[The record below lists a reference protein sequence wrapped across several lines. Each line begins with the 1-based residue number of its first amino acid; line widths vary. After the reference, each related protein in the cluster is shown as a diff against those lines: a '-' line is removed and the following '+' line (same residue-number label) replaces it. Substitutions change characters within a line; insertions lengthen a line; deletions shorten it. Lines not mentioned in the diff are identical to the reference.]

1 MFLCSK
7 CNYAYDIKKISGSSS
22 LIEVNKLNSV
32 FKILD
37 ENLDNYI
44 FTFDKKKLTNSKRF
58 NTLDKTLQEKL
69 LKNFDKKQKTEVN
82 FLAEFYCN
90 NCGNKEPIT
99 KSTKL
104 YEINKQS
111 EGKMFTPE
119 EIDIIVNDPTL
130 PRTKNYNCKNKKCET
145 LKNENLKEAVF
156 FKENNFKTYQLYYAC
171 CHCKYHW
178 SV

>member
-1 MFLCSK
+1 MFLCPK
-7 CNYAYDIKKISGSSS
+7 CSYAYDIRKTSGTSV
-22 LIEVNKLNSV
+22 LIEVDKPNFI

-44 FTFDKKKLTNSKRF
+44 FTFDKKKLTNTKRF
-58 NTLDKTLQEKL
+58 NALDKNLQEKL
-69 LKNFDKKQKTEVN
+69 LKNFDKKQQKEVN
-82 FLAEFYCN
+82 FLAEFYCT

-111 EGKMFTPE
+111 EGKIYSPE
-119 EIDIIVNDPTL
+119 EIEIIINDPTL
-130 PRTKNYNCKNKKCET
+130 PRTKNYNCKNKNCET
-145 LKNENLKEAVF
+145 IKNENLKEAVF

-178 SV
+178 AI

>member
-1 MFLCSK
+1 MFLCPK
-7 CNYAYDIKKISGSSS
+7 CNYAYDIRKSAGTSA
-22 LIEVNKLNSV
+22 LIEIDKINFV

-58 NTLDKTLQEKL
+58 NVLDKTLQEKL
-69 LKNFDKKQKTEVN
+69 LKNFDKKVQKEVN
-82 FLAEFYCN
+82 FLAEFYCT

-111 EGKMFTPE
+111 EGKQFTPD
-119 EIDIIVNDPTL
+119 EIDIIINDPTL

-145 LKNENLKEAVF
+145 IKNDSLKEAVF
-156 FKENNFKTYQLYYAC
+156 FKENNYKTYQLYYAC
-171 CHCKYHW
+171 CHCKYFW